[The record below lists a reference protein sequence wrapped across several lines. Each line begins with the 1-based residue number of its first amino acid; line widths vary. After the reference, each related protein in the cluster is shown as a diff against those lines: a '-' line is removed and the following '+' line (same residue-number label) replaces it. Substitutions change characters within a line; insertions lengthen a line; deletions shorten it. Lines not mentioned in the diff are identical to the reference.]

1 MFGAFPW
8 WLIEDVHRLYLGN
21 FISTIA
27 KMGIT
32 NNNTEMVAEMVDATI
47 SLR

>member
-1 MFGAFPW
+1 MCIDYIW
-8 WLIEDVHRLYLGN
+8 VN